1 MATSNTTQLLLT
13 GTHMLGLLYTTISFP
28 HTAMDH
34 PPQLLDRNVRLLKTE
49 TLGSGS
55 YGVVCKAMWGQR
67 LCAAKLLHLIFFQ
80 SNDPGM
86 MTTRRKFEQECRFLS
101 EMKHLNIVEYLGTSH
116 DPDSGLLV
124 LLMELG
130 DESLTHFLERSQ
142 QQPLAYHI
150 EVDLCHDIAQALS
163 YIHSREIIHR
173 DLSGNNVLLIAG
185 KAKIT
190 DFGMSKLLDANRRMT
205 PLTMCPGT
213 LAYMPPEALGD
224 PPVYTK
230 KIDCF
235 SFGVLQIQIMTRQF
249 PDPGPAMQ
257 VVEDSRSPTGTV
269 KMPVLDSERRKSHID
284 LIDPTHALLPTALSC
299 LSYLE
304 KDRPSAQDL
313 CQQLATFKETPRY
326 THSMQQAQLRELQE
340 QNEVQ
345 TQQIRQQLQTLAQ
358 ELRTQEQQLRDS
370 QSHTHTLQQ
379 ELRDSQRR
387 LDTLQQELQDRQRRM
402 DTPQQELQDSQRR
415 LDTLQQELR
424 AKHQQLQDSQRHKH
438 TLQQEL
444 QNRQRRMDALQQE
457 LQDRQRR
464 MDALQQELRAKDQQL
479 LDSQR
484 CTHTLQQELQDSQR
498 CTHTLQQELQDSQRC
513 MDTLQQELQDS
524 QRHTHTLQ
532 QELQDSHRCT
542 HTLQQELQDR
552 QQQIQ
557 QLTHQVEEKQHTI
570 DDRETQL
577 RQLNGQ
583 LQANEQVTVEFQ
595 RNLLQHEQTNSE
607 LQETV
612 GQLRRDLK
620 QAVEE
625 KQAGE
630 RQLQELTQRL
640 QVMEVGVQ
648 EKSITRP
655 RQELQ
660 QAQPV
665 EHAAVGQQRQLQKP
679 KMQQLQQMKR
689 TATPPQKALVQQK
702 TIRDMKWQKESKVPE
717 VMWRGS
723 AASDSNMAYFNG
735 RFTTR
740 VYSYNSDTQ
749 KWRQLPDTPHTNTTL
764 VVVQHILTMVGGY
777 VSGKFTNSLLSLME
791 EGGATKWLPHFLLS
805 LMGEGWAMKWLPHYP
820 AMPTARSH
828 TAAVCSGHSLIVAGG
843 EGDRY
848 SNKLATVEV
857 LDIDTKQWSTAC
869 SLPHPFSLAT
879 ISICRERLY
888 LMGGLDETDVTH
900 SVLTCSV
907 PELLQSQ
914 TEKLR
919 TEPEPDRQTTKW
931 RRIADAPSSL
941 SSCATLCGQLVAVGG
956 WKDDK
961 DTAAIFVYKETTD
974 SWEAMGDM
982 PTARCL
988 ALVAILNG
996 KLMAVGG
1003 RVRGWR
1009 GFGTRTDVVEILC

>member
-1 MATSNTTQLLLT
+1 
-13 GTHMLGLLYTTISFP
+13 
-28 HTAMDH
+28 
-34 PPQLLDRNVRLLKTE
+34 
-49 TLGSGS
+49 
-55 YGVVCKAMWGQR
+55 MWGQR
-67 LCAAKLLHLIFFQ
+67 LCAAKILHLIFFQ
-80 SNDPGM
+80 SNDPGIAI
-86 MTTRRKFEQECRFLS
+86 TRRRFEQECHFLND
-101 EMKHLNIVEYLGTSH
+101 MRHPNIVEYLGTSH

-142 QQPLAYHI
+142 QPLVYHI
-150 EVDLCHDIAQALS
+150 EVDLCHDIAQALA
-163 YIHSREIIHR
+163 YIHSKEIIHR

-190 DFGMSKLLDANRRMT
+190 DFGMSKLLDTNRHMT

-213 LAYMPPEALGD
+213 LAYMPPEALRD

-230 KIDCF
+230 KLDCF

-257 VVEDSRSPTGTV
+257 VVEDSRSPTGTTN
-269 KMPVLDSERRKSHID
+269 MPVLDSERRKSHIN

-313 CQQLATFKETPRY
+313 CQQLATFKEAPHY
-326 THSMQQAQLRELQE
+326 IHSMQQAQLRELQE

-345 TQQIRQQLQTLAQ
+345 AQHIRQQLQTLAQ
-358 ELRTQEQQLRDS
+358 ELRTQERQLRDS

-387 LDTLQQELQDRQRRM
+387 LDILQQELQDRQRRM
-402 DTPQQELQDSQRR
+402 DTPQQELQD
-415 LDTLQQELR
+415 
-424 AKHQQLQDSQRHKH
+424 H
-438 TLQQEL
+438 
-444 QNRQRRMDALQQE
+444 QRRMDT
-457 LQDRQRR
+457 
-464 MDALQQELRAKDQQL
+464 LQQELRAKDQQL
-479 LDSQR
+479 QDSQR
-484 CTHTLQQELQDSQR
+484 RTHTLQQELQDSQR
-498 CTHTLQQELQDSQRC
+498 RTHTLQQELQDSQRR

-524 QRHTHTLQ
+524 QR
-532 QELQDSHRCT
+532 RT

-552 QQQIQ
+552 QRQNQ

-583 LQANEQVTVEFQ
+583 LQANEQVTAEFQ
-595 RNLLQHEQTNSE
+595 RNLLQHEQAN
-607 LQETV
+607 
-612 GQLRRDLK
+612 GQLRRDLQ

-630 RQLQELTQRL
+630 RQIQELTQA
-640 QVMEVGVQ
+640 MEVGVQ
-648 EKSITRP
+648 EKSITLP

-665 EHAAVGQQRQLQKP
+665 EHAAVGQQKQLEKP
-679 KMQQLQQMKR
+679 KTQQLPVMKR

-702 TIRDMKWQKESKVPE
+702 TIRDMKWQKESKAPE
-717 VMWRGS
+717 KMERGS

-735 RFTTR
+735 RLSTR
-740 VYSYNSDTQ
+740 VYSYDFDTQ
-749 KWRQLPDTPHTNTTL
+749 KWCQLPDTLHNRSTL

-777 VSGKFTNSLLSLME
+777 VSGWLSGKATNSLLSLMG
-791 EGGATKWLPHFLLS
+791 EGG
-805 LMGEGWAMKWLPHYP
+805 AMKWLPHYP
-820 AMPTARSH
+820 AMPTARKD

-843 EGDRY
+843 LGDGGNR
-848 SNKLATVEV
+848 LATVEV
-857 LDIDTKQWSTAC
+857 LDIDTKHWSTAC
-869 SLPHPFSLAT
+869 SLPHPLSEAT

-888 LMGGLDETDVTH
+888 LMGGRDETGR

-931 RRIADAPSSL
+931 RRIADAPYYF
-941 SSCATLCGQLVAVGG
+941 SSCATLCGQLVAMGG
-956 WKDDK
+956 RKDGK

-982 PTARCL
+982 PTARRL

-1003 RVRGWR
+1003 EIGGRGR
-1009 GFGTRTDVVEILC
+1009 LLGTATDVVEIL

>member
-1 MATSNTTQLLLT
+1 
-13 GTHMLGLLYTTISFP
+13 
-28 HTAMDH
+28 
-34 PPQLLDRNVRLLKTE
+34 
-49 TLGSGS
+49 
-55 YGVVCKAMWGQR
+55 MWGQR

-80 SNDPGM
+80 SNDPGIV
-86 MTTRRKFEQECRFLS
+86 TTRRKFEQECRFLND
-101 EMKHLNIVEYLGTSH
+101 MKHPNIVEYLGTSH
-116 DPDSGLLV
+116 DPNSGLLV
-124 LLMELG
+124 LLIELG
-130 DESLTHFLERSQ
+130 DESLTHFLERS

-150 EVDLCHDIAQALS
+150 EVDLCHDIAQALA
-163 YIHSREIIHR
+163 YIHTKEIIHR

-224 PPVYTK
+224 PPIYSK

-235 SFGVLQIQIMTRQF
+235 SFGVLQIQIMTCQF

-257 VVEDSRSPTGTV
+257 VVEDSRSPTGTM
-269 KMPVLDSERRKSHID
+269 KMPVLESERRKSHID
-284 LIDPTHALLPTALSC
+284 LINPTHALIPTALSC

-313 CQQLATFKETPRY
+313 CQQLATFKEAPRY

-358 ELRTQEQQLRDS
+358 ALRTQERQLWDS
-370 QSHTHTLQQ
+370 QSHTHTLQQELRDSQRRLDTLQQ

-402 DTPQQELQDSQRR
+402 DTPQQELQDRQRH
-415 LDTLQQELR
+415 LDT
-424 AKHQQLQDSQRHKH
+424 
-438 TLQQEL
+438 
-444 QNRQRRMDALQQE
+444 
-457 LQDRQRR
+457 
-464 MDALQQELRAKDQQL
+464 LQQELRAKDQQL
-479 LDSQR
+479 QASQR
-484 CTHTLQQELQDSQR
+484 HTRTLQQELQDNKR
-498 CTHTLQQELQDSQRC
+498 R
-513 MDTLQQELQDS
+513 MDTLQQELQ
-524 QRHTHTLQ
+524 TLQ
-532 QELQDSHRCT
+532 QELRAKNQQLLDSQRQLQDSQRRT

-552 QQQIQ
+552 QRQIQ

-577 RQLNGQ
+577 
-583 LQANEQVTVEFQ
+583 QANEQVTAEFQ
-595 RNLLQHEQTNSE
+595 RNLLQHEQTNSQ

-612 GQLRRDLK
+612 GQLRRDLQ

-679 KMQQLQQMKR
+679 KMEQLQQMKR
-689 TATPPQKALVQQK
+689 TETPPQKALVQQK
-702 TIRDMKWQKESKVPE
+702 TIRDMKWQKESKAPGR
-717 VMWRGS
+717 MLRGS
-723 AASDSNMAYFNG
+723 AASDSKMAYFNG
-735 RFTTR
+735 RYSTE
-740 VYSYNSDTQ
+740 VYSYDSDTQ
-749 KWRQLPDTPHTNTTL
+749 KWHQLPDTPHTYTAL

-777 VSGKFTNSLLSLME
+777 VSGKVTNSLLSLMGV
-791 EGGATKWLPHFLLS
+791 GG
-805 LMGEGWAMKWLPHYP
+805 AMKWLPHYP
-820 AMPTARSH
+820 AMPTARGD
-828 TAAVCSGHSLIVAGG
+828 TAAVCSGLSLIVAGG
-843 EGDRY
+843 EGDGG
-848 SNKLATVEV
+848 NTLATVEV

-869 SLPHPFSLAT
+869 SLPHPVSEAT

-888 LMGGLDETDVTH
+888 LMGGYDETGLTH

-956 WKDDK
+956 MKDGK
-961 DTAAIFVYKETTD
+961 DTAAIFVYKETTY

-982 PTARCL
+982 PTARCW
-988 ALVAILNG
+988 ALVATLNG

-1003 RVRGWR
+1003 RLWT
-1009 GFGTRTDVVEILC
+1009 GTATDVVEILC

>member
-1 MATSNTTQLLLT
+1 MISLAHTGQQLTSQSTGEGGPGGRGGGGGEECSGNFQHYPTWHTPPYRDTHAGLPLHNTL
-13 GTHMLGLLYTTISFP
+13 SFP

-34 PPQLLDRNVRLLKTE
+34 PPQSRDRNVRLLKME

-101 EMKHLNIVEYLGTSH
+101 DMKHPNIVAYLGTSH

-142 QQPLAYHI
+142 QPLVYHI
-150 EVDLCHDIAQALS
+150 EVDLCHDIAQALA

-230 KIDCF
+230 QIDCF

-313 CQQLATFKETPRY
+313 CRQLATFKEAPHY

-358 ELRTQEQQLRDS
+358 ELRTQERQLQDS

-415 LDTLQQELR
+415 MDTLQQELR
-424 AKHQQLQDSQRHKH
+424 AKDQQLQDSQRRTH
-438 TLQQEL
+438 T
-444 QNRQRRMDALQQE
+444 LQQE

-479 LDSQR
+479 LDS
-484 CTHTLQQELQDSQR
+484 
-498 CTHTLQQELQDSQRC
+498 
-513 MDTLQQELQDS
+513 
-524 QRHTHTLQ
+524 
-532 QELQDSHRCT
+532 HRRT

-552 QQQIQ
+552 QRQNQ

-570 DDRETQL
+570 DEVNR
-577 RQLNGQ
+577 Q
-583 LQANEQVTVEFQ
+583 LQANEQVTAEFQ
-595 RNLLQHEQTNSE
+595 RNLLQHEQTNS
-607 LQETV
+607 
-612 GQLRRDLK
+612 QLRRDLQ

-630 RQLQELTQRL
+630 RQLQKLTQSL
-640 QVMEVGVQ
+640 QAMEVGVQ
-648 EKSITRP
+648 EKSITLP

-679 KMQQLQQMKR
+679 KTQQLQQMKR

-702 TIRDMKWQKESKVPE
+702 TIRDMKWQKESKAPE
-717 VMWRGS
+717 RMYRGS
-723 AASDSNMAYFNG
+723 AASDSKIAYFNG
-735 RFTTR
+735 WRSTK
-740 VYSYNSDTQ
+740 VHSYDSDTQ
-749 KWRQLPDTPHTNTTL
+749 KWRQLPNTPHTYTAL

-777 VSGKFTNSLLSLME
+777 VSGKVTNSLLSLMG
-791 EGGATKWLPHFLLS
+791 EGG
-805 LMGEGWAMKWLPHYP
+805 AMKWLPHYP
-820 AMPTARSH
+820 AMPTARRY

-843 EGDRY
+843 RGDGGNR
-848 SNKLATVEV
+848 LATVEV

-869 SLPHPFSLAT
+869 SLPHPFTDAT

-888 LMGGLDETDVTH
+888 LMGGCDETGLTH

-931 RRIADAPSSL
+931 RRIADAPSSF
-941 SSCATLCGQLVAVGG
+941 SSCAILCGQLVAVGG
-956 WKDDK
+956 RKDDK
-961 DTAAIFVYKETTD
+961 NTSAIFVYKETTN

-982 PTARCL
+982 PTARRW

-1003 RVRGWR
+1003 CVGGLVGGLWGW
-1009 GFGTRTDVVEILC
+1009 TATDVVEILC